1 MLWHGDDV
9 PRFSDNARSIPFGPP
24 RPNAMRSSFA
34 IECMAVNRGSV
45 LIDYF
50 PNSVRS
56 PEDDSW
62 LLAE

>member
-1 MLWHGDDV
+1 LKAKQLDI
-9 PRFSDNARSIPFGPP
+9 STIARS
-24 RPNAMRSSFA
+24 
-34 IECMAVNRGSV
+34 CMAVNRGSV